1 MNISD
6 VLLSHFVLNILACI
20 IPDDGGG
27 PSKHVGG
34 TKKLCPMYIAH
45 GKIPL
50 CFFFKMYPQPLPF
63 GQSERPSYT
72 LTQQHN
78 GQIYSSV
85 YFMIYISEGKT
96 GR

>member
-50 CFFFKMYPQPLPF
+50 CFFLRCTPNLC
-63 GQSERPSYT
+63 PSVNLRDQVT
-72 LTQQHN
+72 HSHN
-78 GQIYSSV
+78 NTTGKFIV
-85 YFMIYISEGKT
+85 LYIL
-96 GR
+96 